1 MPKELKIGGHLWTV
15 KLEKLPEDDL
25 GSTDWNTLT
34 ITISNELPKDQQYS
48 ALLHEIFHACNSTLG
63 STDMGHALLDSLAEQ
78 IYQVLSDND
87 IRF

>member
-1 MPKELKIGGHLWTV
+1 MPKELKIGGHIWTIKV
-15 KLEKLPEDDL
+15 EKLPEDDL

-34 ITISNELPKDQQYS
+34 ITISSELPTDLQHS

-63 STDMGHALLDSLAEQ
+63 STEMGHALLDSLAEQ
-78 IYQVLSDND
+78 IYQVFSDND